1 MALREMVV
9 LDDATLRSMAVNQ
22 QFTSEFPFLSA
33 VAAKTGSCGRCSRNR
48 ATAQAQNLDA
58 VKRTLTAMTAD
69 KKKRLLQLLNTKQV
83 RLRYR
88 EGNQIVVKTIKSA

>member
-22 QFTSEFPFLSA
+22 QFTAEFPFLSGI
-33 VAAKTGSCGRCSRNR
+33 AAKTTSCGRCSRNR
-48 ATAQAQNLDA
+48 TAAQAQNLDL
-58 VKRTLTAMTAD
+58 VKRTLTAMTAE
-69 KKKRLLQLLNTKQV
+69 KKKRLLQLLNAKQV

-88 EGNQIVVKTIKSA
+88 DGNHTVVKTIKSA